1 MRFHGQIIG
10 STGKANILIISI
22 FDFCTGMRKKESTYF
37 RNKVVLITGSSR
49 GIGKT
54 LAWQLGKMGARVV
67 LNGRTPDRLKVLEE
81 EMRLEQVEVKGVLA
95 DVTVPDDCERMIREV
110 LDHYGRIDILV
121 NMAGL
126 SMKGEAADLHP
137 DVYRMTMETNYLGAV
152 YPTLAAL
159 PHIRVSKGSILF
171 ISSVSALMGFSQF
184 SAYCA
189 SKMSLTALAES
200 LRLEMTDTGVYIGII
215 YISFT
220 ENEEGK
226 TILDTRSRLVR
237 KKEVYVGKMD
247 YVSREKVARSIIRQL
262 ARRRYRVNPSFYGKF
277 LSFMKRF
284 FPRLSFSIL
293 HMARRKGII

>member
-1 MRFHGQIIG
+1 MQG
-10 STGKANILIISI
+10 TANILIISI
-22 FDFCTGMRKKESTYF
+22 FDFCTRMRKNESIFF

-54 LAWQLGKMGARVV
+54 LAWQLGKTGARVV
-67 LNGRTPDRLKVLEE
+67 LNARTPARLKTLEE
-81 EMRLEQVEVKGVLA
+81 KMRRAQMDVTAISA
-95 DVTVPDDCERMIREV
+95 DVTVPSDCERMIRNV
-110 LDHYGRIDILV
+110 ADHYGQIDILI

-126 SMKGEAADLHP
+126 SMMGEAADLHP
-137 DVYRMTMETNYLGAV
+137 DVFRMTMETNYLGAV

-159 PHIRVSKGSILF
+159 PHIQASRGSILF
-171 ISSVSALMGFSQF
+171 ISSVSALMGFPQF

-189 SKMSLTALAES
+189 SKKSLTALAES
-200 LRLEMTDTGVYIGII
+200 LRLEMTGSGVHIGII
-215 YISFT
+215 YVSFT
-220 ENEEGK
+220 ENERGK
-226 TILDTRSRLVR
+226 TVLDARARPVQ
-237 KKEVYVGKMD
+237 KEEVYKGKMD

-262 ARRRYRVNPSFYGKF
+262 YRRRYRVNPSFYGKL

>member
-1 MRFHGQIIG
+1 
-10 STGKANILIISI
+10 
-22 FDFCTGMRKKESTYF
+22 MRKKESTYF

-171 ISSVSALMGFSQF
+171 ISSVSALMGF
-184 SAYCA
+184 
-189 SKMSLTALAES
+189 
-200 LRLEMTDTGVYIGII
+200 
-215 YISFT
+215 
-220 ENEEGK
+220 
-226 TILDTRSRLVR
+226 
-237 KKEVYVGKMD
+237 
-247 YVSREKVARSIIRQL
+247 
-262 ARRRYRVNPSFYGKF
+262 
-277 LSFMKRF
+277 LSFLPIAPPK
-284 FPRLSFSIL
+284 
-293 HMARRKGII
+293 